1 MRLISIGV
9 GLLLASGFVFAKEV
23 TAEIKVQGMT
33 CGSCVVAVKKALT
46 DTKGVKTADVSLE
59 KSLATIVY
67 DDSQVTEKQLTEAI
81 NKSGFKAE
89 PAKQGDK

>member
-1 MRLISIGV
+1 LV
-9 GLLLASGFVFAKEV
+9 LASGLVFAKEV

-46 DTKGVKTADVSLE
+46 GTKGVKTAEVSLE
-59 KSLATIVY
+59 KSLATVVY
-67 DDSQVTEKQLTEAI
+67 EESQVTEKQLIEAV

-89 PAKQGDK
+89 PTEQGGK

>member
-1 MRLISIGV
+1 MRFIATGIALV
-9 GLLLASGFVFAKEV
+9 LASGLVFAKEV

-46 DTKGVKTADVSLE
+46 DTKGVKTADVSIE
-59 KSLATIVY
+59 KGLATVVY
-67 DDSQVTEKQLTEAI
+67 EESQVAEKQLIEAV

-89 PAKQGDK
+89 PTKQSRK